1 MGAAPGVGI
10 ALEAVWTSGQATTTT
25 TTVTE
30 TSTITTDNNY
40 LPGDAN
46 CDNKVDVSDAVLI
59 LQAISNSDKYGLNGT
74 DPTCI
79 TAQGM
84 INGDCSGNN
93 DGITT
98 RDALA
103 VQKAVVGLITLPEE

>member
-1 MGAAPGVGI
+1 MDST
-10 ALEAVWTSGQATTTT
+10 AL
-25 TTVTE
+25 
-30 TSTITTDNNY
+30 I
-40 LPGDAN
+40 LPG
-46 CDNKVDVSDAVLI
+46 
-59 LQAISNSDKYGLNGT
+59 
-74 DPTCI
+74 I